1 MPFYFRNLT
10 ISPADD
16 EQRLSELV
24 ASQLGLSP
32 PQLLDLRIVRKGVD
46 ARKKPRV
53 KLVYSLS
60 FGLADGEWL
69 RARIRAGLAPPG
81 VEWRDEPPPPRFP
94 RVSSREEILIVGSG
108 PAGLFAALRLAEY
121 GMSAT
126 IIERG
131 QPVEQRAR
139 DVQRFWRDGMLDP
152 ESNVQFGEGGAGTFS
167 DGKLTS
173 RSRDPLGPW
182 VLERLAC
189 FGAPPSV
196 RYLAKPHIGTDRLRQ
211 VVGNIRRH
219 LLERGF
225 RIEFGSRLTDLVLRE
240 GRCLAA
246 VVNDSRELACDH
258 LILATGHS
266 ARDTFEL
273 LQRLGV
279 PLERKA
285 FAMGVRVEH
294 PQELIDRI
302 QYGARRHP
310 SLPAADYA
318 LAWNDAYSG
327 RGAYSFCMCPG
338 GVIVAGA
345 SEAGGVVTNGMSGQ
359 LRNSPFANS
368 ALVVTVRESDFGGVG
383 PLAGIRFQRSWEQ
396 RAFAAAGGGYLA
408 PAQTLLAFMGL
419 PGGGTLSSSY
429 RPGIVEADLSQLLP
443 PYVIQTLRNGIGAF
457 DRRMRGFISSAAVLV
472 GIESRTS
479 SPVRIVRDARY
490 ESIGCQRLYPAGEGA
505 GYAGGIMSSAID
517 GVKIADAIA
526 GRLGATPFLP
536 GEEPFPALPAPQG

>member
-10 ISPADD
+10 ILPADD
-16 EQRLSELV
+16 ERCLPELA
-24 ASQLGLSP
+24 ASQLGLPSS
-32 PQLLDLRIVRKGVD
+32 QLLDFRVVRKGVD

-53 KLVYSLS
+53 RLVYSVT

-69 RARIRAGLAPPG
+69 KARIRAGRAPAG

-94 RVSSREEILIVGSG
+94 RIGSREEILIVGSG

-121 GMSAT
+121 GITAT

-139 DVQRFWRDGMLDP
+139 DVHRFWRDGILDP

-182 VLERLAC
+182 VLERLVS
-189 FGAPPSV
+189 FGAQPSV

-211 VVGNIRRH
+211 VVGSIRRH

-225 RIEFGSRLTDLVLRE
+225 RIEFGSRLTDLVVRE

-246 VVNDSRELACDH
+246 VVNDSRELCCDH
-258 LILATGHS
+258 LILAAGHS

-273 LQRLGV
+273 LQRRGI

-294 PQELIDRI
+294 SQELIDRI

-310 SLPAADYA
+310 NLPAADYA
-318 LAWNDAYSG
+318 LVWNDADSG
-327 RGAYSFCMCPG
+327 RSAYSFCMCPG

-368 ALVVTVRESDFGGVG
+368 ALVVTVRESDFGGSG

-396 RAFAAAGGGYLA
+396 RAFAAGGGGYQA
-408 PAQTLLAFMGL
+408 PAQTLLSFMGL

-429 RPGIVEADLSQLLP
+429 RPGVVEADLTQVLP
-443 PYVIQTLRNGIGAF
+443 PCVSDTLRRGIGAF
-457 DRRMRGFISSAAVLV
+457 DRRMRGFVGPGAVLV

-479 SPVRIVRDARY
+479 SPVRIVRDGRY
-490 ESIGCQRLYPAGEGA
+490 QSIGCERLYPAGEGA

-526 GRLGATPFLP
+526 GRLGAVALP
-536 GEEPFPALPAPQG
+536 GAGSPPA